1 MQSNDIQFDA
11 HGRMRYHPEF
21 HPNQGRYW
29 TNVDQQFLIDNYA
42 RIGPEECSL
51 ALGRTIHTVM
61 QKAYRL
67 RQQGLML
74 KPKRRANHNRLIR
87 RGSC

>member
-1 MQSNDIQFDA
+1 MSSSIQFDTY
-11 HGRMRYHPEF
+11 GRMRYHPEF

-29 TNVDQQFLIDNYA
+29 TTVDQQFLIDNYA

-61 QKAYRL
+61 QKAYSL
-67 RQQGLML
+67 RQAELM
-74 KPKRRANHNRLIR
+74 PRAVRKSHFRRLIR
-87 RGSC
+87 RGLC

>member
-1 MQSNDIQFDA
+1 MKTNDIQFDA

-21 HPNQGRYW
+21 HPKQGSYW
-29 TNVDQQFLIDNYA
+29 TTVDQQFLIGNYA

-61 QKAYRL
+61 QKAYQLRRL
-67 RQQGLML
+67 GLMP
-74 KPKRRANHNRLIR
+74 KPTARTNHNRLIR
-87 RGSC
+87 RGLC